1 MGTVIDLMLS
11 VKEKSFIFYHKD
23 TNCFDCYPISEIEK
37 ENISADE
44 RISYNNMN
52 NFRLPT
58 YEEID
63 HKEIMRF
70 YVKEFADDKVVR
82 KQLFAILRRKNYLD
96 PFLDRLRELNL
107 YDDFIDSC
115 GDIYFQIFEEWAN
128 KNGLNFKKE

>member
-1 MGTVIDLMLS
+1 
-11 VKEKSFIFYHKD
+11 
-23 TNCFDCYPISEIEK
+23 
-37 ENISADE
+37 
-44 RISYNNMN
+44 MN

-58 YEEID
+58 YEVID